1 MSAAPPSNGSRRAGR
16 LGVAAVL
23 FCAAAVLLPDRYAI
37 TTFHEANTAGRVY
50 AVQAYVHYGTWS
62 LAPILCRTGPG
73 HSIVDLSVRDDRP
86 YLQKAPGASWAGI
99 PVYAVLSAAAGG
111 VRLPFH
117 WTSMAL
123 GLLCV
128 GLPLTLSA
136 LALRRAW
143 ASEVG
148 ARPATLAI
156 LAMLLA
162 SPLHTYAGMFQ
173 DYPLAVALLMGGW
186 VLARRHDAGA
196 MVAGGLLMGAAGVT
210 NYAFFLYAGVA
221 AAVEA
226 WRRLAQGDRAARF
239 IASWAAG
246 FALPLAALLA
256 YNALLFGGPL
266 TTAYAYMSDAGQ
278 RAAHAQVGFSF
289 EALVRSLIGPKHGI
303 FHVAP
308 WTLVG
313 LAGLVLALRDRPR
326 QWTAMTG
333 LAVSVAVLAFSS
345 IWETS
350 NADDMAFNRHVMAV
364 FPWMAWG
371 LGYLI
376 QRVLSGDSVPG
387 RALLGFA
394 AAGAVM
400 GWFYAL
406 ATSWT
411 FPYHAFQLATP
422 IWQINIPLFLNGG
435 HVQSILYHL
444 FAPWAVPGREAAGA
458 HWGPV
463 VATVLAAGLAWAAA
477 LAIPHPGTAG
487 DVQAPSD
494 AGTSNRLRMRPW
506 AFAAA
511 LMAGIYLLA
520 GIGLAGC
527 PVGPRQRALAESVQ
541 GAAVQGLPPKGR
553 EAVRQVRLEDR
564 FYKSALTDILGS
576 SFTPQDV
583 TWKEGG
589 YPGRNRWCDSV
600 ESRVPAR
607 LDAPGQVR

>member
-1 MSAAPPSNGSRRAGR
+1 MNAALPSTGSRRAGR

-23 FCAAAVLLPDRYAI
+23 LCAVAILLPDRYAI

-111 VRLPFH
+111 GRLPFH

-148 ARPATLAI
+148 ARPATLAV

-186 VLARRHDAGA
+186 VLARRRDPGA

-226 WRRLAQGDRAARF
+226 WRRVAQRDRGTRF
-239 IASWAAG
+239 VIAWTVG

-256 YNALLFGGPL
+256 YNAILFGGPL

-278 RAAHAQVGFSF
+278 RTAHAQVGFSF
-289 EALVRSLIGPKHGI
+289 EALGRSLVGPKHGI

-313 LAGLVLALRDRPR
+313 LAGLLFALRDRSR

-350 NADDMAFNRHVMAV
+350 NADDMAFNRHVIAV

-371 LGYLI
+371 LGFMI
-376 QRVLSGDSVPG
+376 QRVLAGDSVPG

-400 GWFYAL
+400 GWFHAL

-435 HVQSILYHL
+435 HVQSILFHL
-444 FAPWAVPGREAAGA
+444 FSPWAVPGREAAGDQ
-458 HWGPV
+458 WVPV
-463 VATVLAAGLAWAAA
+463 LVTVLAGAAAWAAA
-477 LAIPHPGTAG
+477 QGIPHPSATGAG
-487 DVQAPSD
+487 QPPGDPKA
-494 AGTSNRLRMRPW
+494 ANRMRMRPW

-511 LMAGIYLLA
+511 MMAGIYLLA

-527 PVGPRQRALAESVQ
+527 PVGPAERALAESIE
-541 GAAVQGLPPKGR
+541 GAEARGLTPDGQER
-553 EAVRQVRLEDR
+553 LRQARLEDR
-564 FYKSALTDILGS
+564 FYRSALTDILSS

-583 TWKEGG
+583 TWKDAG

-607 LDAPGQVR
+607 LDAPRQVR